1 MALQGSLVSATIGF
15 ANGLMVSRPAASWRL
30 LSPLSVRYICGM
42 KQSLPMNGYSI
53 AGLAAGGA
61 LLAAVSGLTFALW
74 MEHGAGIFM
83 TMAETGLS
91 WCF

>member
-1 MALQGSLVSATIGF
+1 
-15 ANGLMVSRPAASWRL
+15 
-30 LSPLSVRYICGM
+30 M
-42 KQSLPMNGYSI
+42 KQILPINGVSI

-61 LLAAVSGLTFALW
+61 LLAAVTGFAFALW